1 MFVSLASSA
10 EAVARPSLVLCGDA
24 RHSRRTSGCDRSLR
38 SAYAFRILEAF
49 NLAGVAL
56 EQRRR
61 LVNAH
66 ADEVTALLANLST
79 LRSSPSAVNP
89 VSSKNSRTLLQT
101 APHRRPTRFLESS
114 RLPPADSLRWSRV
127 DKLGAGGK
135 RHTAGAIRFAD
146 SAEVRVSRTHHRP
159 LRATTGF
166 EDREDHRSLGTSS

>member
-24 RHSRRTSGCDRSLR
+24 RHSWRTSGCGRSLG

-61 LVNAH
+61 LANAH
-66 ADEVTALLANLST
+66 ADEVAALLANLST
-79 LRSSPSAVNP
+79 LTSSPSAANP

-101 APHRRPTRFLESS
+101 ALTVVLLAFWNRPGS
-114 RLPPADSLRWSRV
+114 RPIHAVGAASTNLARAGKDILRELFDLLIWRKCV
-127 DKLGAGGK
+127 
-135 RHTAGAIRFAD
+135 
-146 SAEVRVSRTHHRP
+146 
-159 LRATTGF
+159 
-166 EDREDHRSLGTSS
+166 